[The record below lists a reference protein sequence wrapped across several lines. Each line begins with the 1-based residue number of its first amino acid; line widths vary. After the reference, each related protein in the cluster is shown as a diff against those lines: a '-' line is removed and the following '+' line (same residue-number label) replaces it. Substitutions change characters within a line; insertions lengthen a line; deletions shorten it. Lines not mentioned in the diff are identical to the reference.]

1 VLNDLRE
8 LYRYRDLIYLLVR
21 RDLRIRYK
29 NSALGFF
36 WSLMNPVLQVLI
48 MTIIVKRFFGVPI
61 DNYSA
66 YLFCAILPWEYFSN
80 SVLDSCSSML
90 QHAPLIR
97 KVRFPRE
104 IIPLATVLSVT
115 VHFLLSLCVL
125 GIYFM
130 VLPVHLEWK
139 ALWILPIM
147 FFQLLLSLGAGLL
160 LAPINVYFEDVKFIM
175 TALFRI
181 LFFAVPVMYPVET
194 VGKLYNVY
202 MLNPI
207 AAFLTAYRKLL
218 LPPVQV
224 DKLQKWTGNPD
235 LVPRGM
241 DWHYVGIAMLM
252 SVVIFGVGCR
262 VFNKM
267 KWGVAERL
275 SY

>member
-36 WSLMNPVLQVLI
+36 WSLMNPLLQVFI

-80 SVLDSCSSML
+80 SVLDSCSSIL

-104 IIPLATVLSVT
+104 VIPLSTVLSVT
-115 VHFLLSLCVL
+115 VHYLLSLCVL

-130 VLPVHLEWK
+130 ILPVYLQWK
-139 ALWILPIM
+139 ALWIFPII
-147 FFQLLLSLGAGLL
+147 FFQMLLSLGLAFI
-160 LAPINVYFEDVKFIM
+160 LAPLNVYFEDVKFIM
-175 TALFRI
+175 AALFRI

-194 VGKLYNVY
+194 VGKLYHLY
-202 MLNPI
+202 MLNPM
-207 AAFLTAYRKLL
+207 AAFLTAYRQLL
-218 LPPVQV
+218 LPPVQI
-224 DKLQKWTGNPD
+224 DKLRQWTGNPH
-235 LVPRGM
+235 LIPRGM
-241 DWHYVGIAMLM
+241 DWHYLGLAMLT
-252 SVVIFGVGCR
+252 SVVVFLFGCW